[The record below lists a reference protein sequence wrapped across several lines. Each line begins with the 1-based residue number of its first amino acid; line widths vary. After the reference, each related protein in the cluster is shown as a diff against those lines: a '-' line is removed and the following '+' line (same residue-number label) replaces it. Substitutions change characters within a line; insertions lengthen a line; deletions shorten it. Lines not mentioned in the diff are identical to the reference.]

1 MINNQ
6 LVQFLDVI
14 REPDPQNL
22 SFTADDKDIR
32 FLVLSS
38 NSTLM
43 ISLLSRKRCIRAHR
57 LVEEILTDNS

>member
-32 FLVLSS
+32 FPS

>member
-32 FLVLSS
+32 FQ
-38 NSTLM
+38 N
-43 ISLLSRKRCIRAHR
+43 ICQHR
-57 LVEEILTDNS
+57 TDIIVDNFT